1 MMPPA
6 TGYRYIIQA
15 RCSLTTWPEWH
26 ALRTETG
33 HTLGAFI
40 FEDILCRWGA
50 IEEIVTDNGSAFV
63 AALTYLE
70 DCYAIRHIR
79 ISAYNSRGNGIVE
92 RQHRTIRESIVK
104 ACQGEIHKWP
114 VVAPH
119 AFWADRITT
128 RKFTGHSPFYM
139 AHGTEPTLP
148 FDLTL
153 ATFLIPDIAKPLP
166 TNELIAIRAR
176 QLEKREEDLA
186 AILSNVLRSR
196 FESVH
201 QFEKA
206 HAATIK
212 NHDFKPGTLVLVRNS
227 SIETDLGRKTKPRYY
242 GPMVVIRRTPNG
254 SYRLAEL
261 DGAISKL
268 RYAAF
273 RLVPYHAR
281 SRSSIPV
288 TRLIEREELI
298 KIHLDEDQAEENAEG
313 EIDNVEEGRVLR
325 SGRKT
330 GRG

>member
-1 MMPPA
+1 MPPA

-92 RQHRTIRESIVK
+92 RQHRTIREKS
-104 ACQGEIHKWP
+104 
-114 VVAPH
+114 
-119 AFWADRITT
+119 
-128 RKFTGHSPFYM
+128 TGHSPFYM

-153 ATFLIPDIAKPLP
+153 TTFLIPDIAKPLP
-166 TNELIAIRAR
+166 TNELIAIHAR

-186 AILSNVLRSR
+186 TILSNVLRSR

-212 NHDFKPGTLVLVRNS
+212 NHDFKLGTLVLVWNS

-254 SYRLAEL
+254 LYRLAEL
-261 DGAISKL
+261 DSAISKL

-288 TRLIEREELI
+288 MRLIEHEELI

-330 GRG
+330 GCG